1 MVVGPAIRATRPPSS
16 GAVPTT
22 DAPSASDGLPGVDAG
37 SLLDGSGDYGVPERM
52 SEWSWTLYY
61 LRGIQ

>member
-1 MVVGPAIRATRPPSS
+1 M
-16 GAVPTT
+16 
-22 DAPSASDGLPGVDAG
+22 PGVDDALSLDAG
-37 SLLDGSGDYGVPERM
+37 SDGFGVPGRM